1 MTLPREIEFQYGR
14 RDCVTTDPVPY
25 RTAKAETQ
33 PNPEGNG
40 DDTLDFFQSQ
50 FGFTGRETVAIMGAH
65 TLGSWKYFNLKKKYF

>member
-14 RDCVTTDPVPY
+14 SDCVTTDPVPY
-25 RTAKAETQ
+25 RTANTETQ

-65 TLGSWKYFNLKKKYF
+65 TLGS